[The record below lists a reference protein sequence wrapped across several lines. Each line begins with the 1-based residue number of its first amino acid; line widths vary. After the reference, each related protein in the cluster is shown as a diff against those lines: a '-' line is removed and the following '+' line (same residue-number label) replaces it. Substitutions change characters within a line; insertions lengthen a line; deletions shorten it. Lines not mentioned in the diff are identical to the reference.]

1 MTDDLL
7 SRHDVLLVDLD
18 GTLYRG
24 PEPVPGAA
32 GAIRGAADRG
42 VPTVYVTNNASRSP
56 ADVAAHLAG
65 LDFPAGDGDVRT
77 SSQAGA
83 TMLAEQLPAG
93 AAVLVV
99 GTAALADEVRAR
111 GLRVVGDAAGA
122 AAVVQGHS
130 PDTGWRELA
139 EAVVAIRAG
148 ALWVAT
154 NIDPTLPTE
163 RGPLPGNGSMVQ
175 VVRTA
180 SGAEPQVAGK
190 PAARLLREAQGEFRR
205 PLVVGDRLDTDI
217 EGANALGAPSLLVL
231 TGVCDAAELLGAPP
245 ALRPHY
251 VAADLA
257 ALTRRPDE
265 LVPGPRPGWQVRRD
279 DGGLLLAGDG
289 AGSAEPALD
298 ALRALCAGAWDGGPP
313 GRVRAEGGTAAGV
326 LRELGLAGPVT
337 GRR

>member
-7 SRHDVLLVDLD
+7 SRFDVLLADLD

-24 PEPVPGAA
+24 PDPIPGAA
-32 GAIRGAADRG
+32 EAIRAAGERG
-42 VPTVYVTNNASRSP
+42 VSTVYVTNNASRSP
-56 ADVAAHLAG
+56 ADVATQLAG
-65 LDFPAGDGDVRT
+65 LGFPAGDGDVRT

-83 TMLAEQLPAG
+83 TMLAEQLPSG

-99 GTAALADEVRAR
+99 GTAALADEVRVR
-111 GLRVVGDAAGA
+111 GLTVVDAAAEA

-139 EAVVAIRAG
+139 EAVVAIRGG

-154 NIDPTLPTE
+154 NVDRTLPTE
-163 RGPLPGNGSMVQ
+163 RGPLPGNGAMVQ

-190 PAARLLREAQGEFRR
+190 PAARLLREAQGDHVR

-231 TGVCDAAELLGAPP
+231 TGVSDAAELLTAPP
-245 ALRPHY
+245 ELRPDY
-251 VAADLA
+251 IGADLA

-265 LVPGPRPGWQVRRD
+265 LSPGPRPGWTVQRD
-279 DGGLLLAGDG
+279 AAGLLLTGTGDG
-289 AGSAEPALD
+289 SADPVHD
-298 ALRALCAGAWDGGPP
+298 ALRALCAAAWDGRPP
-313 GRVRAEGGTAAGV
+313 GGVRADGDAAASV
-326 LRELGLAGPVT
+326 LRELGFT
-337 GRR
+337 GG